1 VLSENNDRRIGVR
14 TSTIEDQLAE
24 VRRRIDALRAADGA
38 WRFRRHVDIVADVE
52 QKLAQLK
59 TRLDV
64 AERSLAADV
73 SGDWATF
80 SAAVESELE
89 SWDTYLERLQTTVAT
104 RASHTRQRAETA
116 IADVRSL
123 RIAVGERLTEAGD
136 GAADGWQEQR
146 ERVGAARDEL
156 EQKADELSAK
166 LT

>member
-1 VLSENNDRRIGVR
+1 VSAG
-14 TSTIEDQLAE
+14 TIEEQLVE
-24 VRRRIDALRAADGA
+24 VRRRIDALRAPGGV
-38 WRFRRHVDIVADVE
+38 WRFWRHVDIVADVE
-52 QKLAQLK
+52 QRLAQLK

-73 SGDWATF
+73 SGDWPTF
-80 SAAVESELE
+80 AAAVESELE
-89 SWDTYLERLQTTVAT
+89 SWDTYLERLQTTVAA
-104 RASHTRQRAETA
+104 RVWHTREQAEAA

-123 RIAVGERLTEAGD
+123 RIAVGERLAQAGD
-136 GAADGWQEQR
+136 GAANGSQGQR

>member
-1 VLSENNDRRIGVR
+1 VS
-14 TSTIEDQLAE
+14 TPTIEDQLEE
-24 VRRRIDALRAADGA
+24 VRRRIDALRSSGGVL
-38 WRFRRHVDIVADVE
+38 RFRRHVDIVTAVE
-52 QKLAQLK
+52 QRLAQLK

-64 AERSLAADV
+64 AERSISADV

-80 SAAVESELE
+80 AAAVEAELE

-104 RASHTRQRAETA
+104 RAWHTREQAETA
-116 IADVRSL
+116 IADIRSL
-123 RIAVGERLTEAGD
+123 RIAVGERLAQAGD
-136 GAADGWQEQR
+136 AAADGWEEQR